1 MKGIQTKIN
10 KLIKAFEI
18 KKKVIIVNSNQNWFS
33 TDGKIVT
40 FYSVVITTPESI
52 EYRRKLRREK
62 TVIKEAIEKLEDE
75 KYSCFDEEEREKKK
89 DEIRRLVTKLQE
101 INLDLKF
108 SAPPKWE
115 YSSKVSVLLLL
126 AKQYKELSEELRKNE
141 RT

>member
-18 KKKVIIVNSNQNWFS
+18 KNKVVIVNSTQNWFS
-33 TDGKIVT
+33 DGGKVVT

-52 EYRRKLRREK
+52 EYRRKLRRDK
-62 TVIKEAIEKLEDE
+62 TSIKKTIEKLEDE

-89 DEIRRLVTKLQE
+89 SEIRQLERKIQG

-115 YSSKVSVLLLL
+115 FSSKVSVLLLL
-126 AKQYKELSEELRKNE
+126 AEQYKELLEELRKDE

>member
-18 KKKVIIVNSNQNWFS
+18 KKKVVIVNSNQNWFS
-33 TDGKIVT
+33 DGGKVVT

-52 EYRRKLRREK
+52 EYRRKLRRDK
-62 TVIKEAIEKLEDE
+62 TAIKKVIEKLEEE
-75 KYSCFDEEEREKKK
+75 KYSCFDEDEREKKK
-89 DEIRRLVTKLQE
+89 DEIKQLERKIQG

-115 YSSKVSVLLLL
+115 FSSRVSVLLLL
-126 AKQYKELSEELRKNE
+126 AEQYKELLEELRKDE

>member
-1 MKGIQTKIN
+1 MKGLQTKIN

-33 TDGKIVT
+33 DAGKIVT

-52 EYRRKLRREK
+52 EYRRKLRRDK
-62 TVIKEAIEKLEDE
+62 TAIKKVIEKLEDE
-75 KYSCFDEEEREKKK
+75 KYSCFDEEERENIKN
-89 DEIRRLVTKLQE
+89 EIKLLERKIQG

-115 YSSKVSVLLLL
+115 FSSKVGVLLLL
-126 AKQYKELSEELRKNE
+126 AKQYKELLEELRKDG